1 MPLGDKDQDPG
12 VAAEAANEEEQKPK
26 KKGLPGFAIYIAIA
40 LVMIVAGYF
49 VGTKFIIGSSGQ
61 KGTSEAVEEHDR
73 HAGENKDIDLA
84 KTQTVTIDDIVVNP
98 SGTGG
103 TRFLAASIGFEIA
116 TPETAEVFE
125 KRMPMIRDALIT
137 ILGSKTIEQLSDPKE
152 KEIIR
157 YQIKKRV
164 EQLLSTDDLLAV
176 YYTDFILQ

>member
-1 MPLGDKDQDPG
+1 MPLGNKDQEPDIS
-12 VAAEAANEEEQKPK
+12 AIAENEEEQKPR
-26 KKGLPGFAIYIAIA
+26 KKGLPGLAIYIAVA

-49 VGTKFIIGSSGQ
+49 VGTRFIGSSDQ
-61 KGTSEAVEEHDR
+61 KGSSKAAEERGQHAEGSSE
-73 HAGENKDIDLA
+73 IDLA
-84 KTQTVTIDDIVVNP
+84 KTQTVAIDDIIVNP

-116 TPETAEVFE
+116 SPETVEIFE

-152 KEIIR
+152 KEITR

-164 EQLLSTDDLLAV
+164 EQLLSTGDLVAV
-176 YYTDFILQ
+176 YFTDFILQ